1 MKPSLQELNLDSKFR
16 GNPILSAAFLGGL
29 WLNLFSTIRRYMTH
43 IKLGSSGLLQQTVK
57 IINPQMYFEP
67 DYHSDVVA

>member
-1 MKPSLQELNLDSKFR
+1 
-16 GNPILSAAFLGGL
+16 LGGL